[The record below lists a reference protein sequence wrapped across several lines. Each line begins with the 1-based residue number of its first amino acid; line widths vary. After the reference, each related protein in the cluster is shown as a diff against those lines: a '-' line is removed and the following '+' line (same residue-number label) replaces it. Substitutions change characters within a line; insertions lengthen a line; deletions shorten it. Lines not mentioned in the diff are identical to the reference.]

1 MTDPR
6 KLIDLVSVGPAI
18 LADFEDLGITEVE
31 HLINQDAVELFDRLH
46 EIKGLK
52 YFDRCCEDVFR
63 CAIEQARD
71 PKLPKEKCQWH
82 YWSKVRKGEVS
93 DEIERSD
100 VSN

>member
-31 HLINQDAVELFDRLH
+31 HLIKQDAVDLFERLK

-52 YFDRCCEDVFR
+52 YLDRCCEDVFR

-71 PKLPKEKCQWH
+71 PRLSGEKCQWH
-82 YWSKVRKGEVS
+82 YWSKVRKGT
-93 DEIERSD
+93 IK
-100 VSN
+100 